1 MKTLEIGDRCC
12 FCGEDTSWDSDKFV
26 DRISC
31 TTDTETEVFAEG
43 QLRHGYQCAECQ
55 MIDCWRC
62 GELTLEY
69 EIFEVEATCKEGLPT
84 TEVVCPD
91 CWTDEEVEKL
101 NA

>member
-1 MKTLEIGDRCC
+1 METIDVGQRCC
-12 FCGEDTSWDSDKFV
+12 FCGEDTSFGSGKFV
-26 DRISC
+26 NRIPCS
-31 TTDTETEVFAEG
+31 TDTETDVFAEG

-55 MIDCWRC
+55 MIDCFRC

-69 EIFEVEATCKEGLPT
+69 EIFDITDEDGLLT

-91 CWTDEEVEKL
+91 CMTDDEVEKL